1 MTYSVVPRFSCVRL
15 YILRG
20 RPFPSLYAHYSF
32 KSGRTDEFLIPL
44 CSLPPPFF
52 FCLWPDQAPLF
63 LVCFRS
69 LPFPYRLLFFLY
81 GPSAT
86 TKMFLI
92 HFQHHF
98 VCKSSVYIQRNIKSI
113 LKKIVYIHI
122 DVYIA
127 RAYIYLNVDGDRGRE
142 DVLHLCIRGRL
153 IRRSLSV
160 WRRFNLVRKRKS

>member
-1 MTYSVVPRFSCVRL
+1 MTYSIVPRFSCVRL

-44 CSLPPPFF
+44 CSLPP
-52 FCLWPDQAPLF
+52 LF
-63 LVCFRS
+63 LLPLTRPSSSIPCLLSFSPISLSPALLPLRPVSNDENVPHSFSTSFR
-69 LPFPYRLLFFLY
+69 LQVQCIY
-81 GPSAT
+81 
-86 TKMFLI
+86 TKKYQEYF
-92 HFQHHF
+92 
-98 VCKSSVYIQRNIKSI
+98 
-113 LKKIVYIHI
+113 KKIVYIHI